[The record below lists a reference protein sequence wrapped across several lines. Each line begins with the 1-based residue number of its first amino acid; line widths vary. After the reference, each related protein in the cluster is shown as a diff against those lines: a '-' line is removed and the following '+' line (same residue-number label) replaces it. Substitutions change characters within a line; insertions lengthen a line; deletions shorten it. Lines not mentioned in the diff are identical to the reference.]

1 MIKELLLKNLS
12 VPKGVTDV
20 VIDTD
25 AQNEIDGQLTI
36 SYLLKSKK
44 AQRSGAVF
52 SSRLTHVKG
61 ITASF

>member
-1 MIKELLLKNLS
+1 MTKELLLKNLS

-25 AQNEIDGQLTI
+25 AQNEIDGQFAI

-44 AQRSGAVF
+44 SSTQWRRILVPANSRQRND
-52 SSRLTHVKG
+52 R
-61 ITASF
+61 